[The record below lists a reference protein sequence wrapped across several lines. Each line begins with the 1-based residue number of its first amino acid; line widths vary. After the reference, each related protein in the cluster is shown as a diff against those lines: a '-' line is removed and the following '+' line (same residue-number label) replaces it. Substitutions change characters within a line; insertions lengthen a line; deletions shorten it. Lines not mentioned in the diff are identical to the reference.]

1 MKQLVLG
8 HHLVAIEHP
17 VGSFI
22 SLGNTGAI
30 GLWTDMLDV
39 VDINQVDIIGN

>member
-1 MKQLVLG
+1 M
-8 HHLVAIEHP
+8 AIEHP

-39 VDINQVDIIGN
+39 VDKPSG